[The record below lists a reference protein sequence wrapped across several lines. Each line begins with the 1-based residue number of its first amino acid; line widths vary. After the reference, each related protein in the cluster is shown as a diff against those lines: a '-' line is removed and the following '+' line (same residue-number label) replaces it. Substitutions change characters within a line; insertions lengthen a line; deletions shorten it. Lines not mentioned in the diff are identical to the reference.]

1 MHSALMQSAVSVQRD
16 DEHFLCTWRCPKA
29 CPQACPMA
37 CPQACVPA
45 GVPAGVVCPKRRDTE
60 EPDGRVV
67 GPEGGMVRESMRDV
81 PEGDTKEPEGG
92 MVRESMRDVPG
103 GDTEKPEGG
112 MVRESMR
119 DVPESDTEEP
129 DGRHGTREHAERE
142 IGRWARSPPPRMKRG
157 RYRRSYLAAM
167 IV

>member
-81 PEGDTKEPEGG
+81 PE
-92 MVRESMRDVPG
+92 
-103 GDTEKPEGG
+103 
-112 MVRESMR
+112 
-119 DVPESDTEEP
+119 SDTEEP

-157 RYRRSYLAAM
+157 RYRRSFLAAM
-167 IV
+167 RV

>member
-1 MHSALMQSAVSVQRD
+1 
-16 DEHFLCTWRCPKA
+16 
-29 CPQACPMA
+29 MA

-92 MVRESMRDVPG
+92 MVRESMRDVP
-103 GDTEKPEGG
+103 
-112 MVRESMR
+112 
-119 DVPESDTEEP
+119 ESDTEEP

-157 RYRRSYLAAM
+157 RYRRSFLAAM
-167 IV
+167 RV

>member
-1 MHSALMQSAVSVQRD
+1 M
-16 DEHFLCTWRCPKA
+16 
-29 CPQACPMA
+29 
-37 CPQACVPA
+37 
-45 GVPAGVVCPKRRDTE
+45 PAGVVCPKRRDTE

-157 RYRRSYLAAM
+157 RYRRSFLAAM
-167 IV
+167 RV

>member
-92 MVRESMRDVPG
+92 MVRESMRDVP
-103 GDTEKPEGG
+103 EG
-112 MVRESMR
+112 
-119 DVPESDTEEP
+119 DTEEP

-157 RYRRSYLAAM
+157 RYRRSFLAAM
-167 IV
+167 RV

>member
-67 GPEGGMVRESMRDV
+67 RPEGGMV
-81 PEGDTKEPEGG
+81 
-92 MVRESMRDVPG
+92 
-103 GDTEKPEGG
+103 
-112 MVRESMR
+112 
-119 DVPESDTEEP
+119 
-129 DGRHGTREHAERE
+129 
-142 IGRWARSPPPRMKRG
+142 
-157 RYRRSYLAAM
+157 
-167 IV
+167 